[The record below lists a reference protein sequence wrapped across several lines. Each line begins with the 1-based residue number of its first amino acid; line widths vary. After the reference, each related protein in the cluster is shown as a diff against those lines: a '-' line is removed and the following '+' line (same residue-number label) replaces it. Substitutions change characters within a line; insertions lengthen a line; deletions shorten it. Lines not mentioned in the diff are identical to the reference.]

1 VIKKSPVW
9 IHRPLLNVDDV
20 FAFAAEA
27 GIKKMMPADQLHLT
41 LATVRSSVEWHDLD
55 LLDDVLTVPAGHKTV
70 QILGWSVK
78 ALTFG
83 HPEIKRRHEELLAL
97 YPSMDHALLRPHV
110 SLYRGGKM
118 PRMGYEGEL
127 VFGPERAE
135 RFDAGKA
142 RDIKHVLVS
151 EHAFADGSGII
162 DRGDRS
168 SPLEQAMR

>member
-1 VIKKSPVW
+1 MSRKSPVW
-9 IHRPLLNVDDV
+9 IHRPLVNVDDV
-20 FAFAAEA
+20 FAYAEAA

-41 LATVRSSVEWHDLD
+41 LATVRTSVEWEELP
-55 LLDDVLTVPAGHKTV
+55 LLDDMLVVPAGHKTV

-83 HPEIKRRHEELLAL
+83 HPEVKRRHEDLLAL
-97 YPSMDHALLRPHV
+97 YPTMDHPLLRPHV
-110 SLYRGGKM
+110 SLFRGGKM

-142 RDIKHVLVS
+142 RDIKHVLVTD
-151 EHAFADGSGII
+151 HVYA
-162 DRGDRS
+162 
-168 SPLEQAMR
+168 